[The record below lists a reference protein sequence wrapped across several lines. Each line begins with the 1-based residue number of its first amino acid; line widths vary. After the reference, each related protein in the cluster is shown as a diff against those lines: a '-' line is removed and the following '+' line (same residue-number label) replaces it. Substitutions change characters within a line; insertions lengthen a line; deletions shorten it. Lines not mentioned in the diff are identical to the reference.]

1 MKQILIALPLL
12 ILSSC
17 STNFT
22 GSYETLHMHKV
33 VKKNTFMP
41 KSKGILSMYPSAI
54 YKDFAPLKLTLQ
66 KNADSYSGNVEMY
79 STQGVSLLGRTED
92 TSSVIMQIVSSS
104 MSNDTLNF
112 IFEQDGGFMG
122 RVNLKGFITKEK
134 GKMRLGFDQR
144 IMEELPDN
152 TMNPFLLET
161 NAQFF
166 VYKEG
171 EISSRLQTKS
181 YKIQR
186 NILETE
192 LGKESNK
199 YSRRSIQ
206 STIVY
211 MDSLLLK

>member
-1 MKQILIALPLL
+1 MKQLLLALLLL
-12 ILSSC
+12 IVSSC

-33 VKKNTFMP
+33 VKYNTFLP
-41 KSKGILSMYPSAI
+41 QKKGFMSMFQTAS

-66 KNADSYSGNVEMY
+66 KNGDSYTGNVELF
-79 STQGVSLLGRTED
+79 STQAATLLGRTED

-122 RVNLKGFITKEK
+122 SVNLKGFITKEK
-134 GKMRLGFDQR
+134 GKMRFGFDQR
-144 IMEELPDN
+144 MMEELADN
-152 TMNPFLLET
+152 KMNPFLLET

-171 EISSRLQTKS
+171 ELSSKVQTKS
-181 YKIQR
+181 YKVQR
-186 NILETE
+186 EILETQ

-199 YSRRSIQ
+199 YSRKSIQ